1 MVGRF
6 AIDAG
11 GSRTRALVV
20 PGDGGPRRTFEL
32 PSINPHATGDAAGR
46 TLREAFAE
54 IGAVLGTGPSVGWL
68 ASAAAGPGGIGPELE
83 RARAAADAVGL
94 DAGLVVSN
102 DVLPLLWGV
111 PALSGV
117 GVVAVCG
124 TGSGFFGTDGKRV
137 ANAGGCEYLGSDEGG
152 AVDIGLRGLRAAV
165 RATDGRGPETKL
177 VDALSE
183 YAGTT
188 VAGLARRL
196 AAQPFPKQGL
206 AALAPVICETWLAG
220 DDVALGV
227 IDQAVG
233 DLAEGVY
240 AVRDALGLPDGFAV
254 AAAGGVFTGCPELYE
269 QFAHHLTGPVGAGSA
284 DLVTDT
290 ASVVLTALDRFAGS
304 GEPALPGGLDA
315 YAAAL
320 PPRRRHEAGTVL
332 GGVR

>member
-6 AIDAG
+6 AVDAG
-11 GSRTRALVV
+11 GSRTRVLVV
-20 PGDGGPRRTFEL
+20 PAGGAGRSFEL
-32 PSINPHATGDAAGR
+32 PTINPHATGEAADR

-54 IGAVLGTGPSVGWL
+54 IAALLGPGPAVGWL
-68 ASAAAGPGGIGPELE
+68 ASAAAGPGRIAPELE
-83 RARAAADAVGL
+83 RVRAAAADAAL
-94 DAGLVVSN
+94 DAGFVVSN

-152 AVDIGLRGLRAAV
+152 AVDIGLRALRAAV
-165 RATDGRGPETKL
+165 RATDGRGPATALVETL
-177 VDALSE
+177 AGP
-183 YAGTT
+183 AGTT
-188 VAGLARRL
+188 VTGLARRL

-206 AALAPVICETWLAG
+206 AELAPVVCETWLAG
-220 DDVALGV
+220 DDVARSV

-269 QFAHHLTGPVGAGSA
+269 QFAHHLTGPVGAGCV

-290 ASVVLTALDRFAGS
+290 TSVVLTALDRFAGT
-304 GEPALPGGLDA
+304 GEPALPDGLDA